1 MGCNC
6 GSSKNAKVSY
16 IYTSPKGVQT
26 TYNSEVEARAA
37 QIRNGGGG
45 SIRTVAR

>member
-16 IYTSPKGVQT
+16 VYTSPKGVQT
-26 TYNSEVEARAA
+26 TYNSEVEAKAA
-37 QIRNGGGG
+37 QIRNGGAG
-45 SIRTVAR
+45 SMRQVPR